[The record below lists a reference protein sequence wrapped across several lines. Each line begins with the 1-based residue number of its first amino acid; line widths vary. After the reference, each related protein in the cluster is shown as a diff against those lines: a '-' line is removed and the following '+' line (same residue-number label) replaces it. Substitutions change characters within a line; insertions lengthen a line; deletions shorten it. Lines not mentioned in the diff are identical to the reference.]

1 MADLLIDQE
10 DADYRK
16 GCLQVTPT
24 PSSSGSASPTPE
36 RPRSRQTDLPGLS
49 DVPAAR
55 LDGYTEL
62 RNYAV
67 IGDGR
72 CVALIARDGS
82 VDWLAWPDLDSPTVF
97 AAVLDPLSGGR
108 FLLRPEAPYT
118 ASRRYVPGTNVL
130 ETTFTTAGGRVR
142 VTDAL
147 TIPDSRSL
155 APARELVRRIE
166 GLAGSVPM
174 RWSVQPRFGYGARV
188 PHLTR
193 RAGVPVVTS
202 GPEAVGICAWNAG
215 EPQPTSDA
223 VASRFRADAGTR
235 AMLAVPYAHRE
246 PLVLA
251 TRTECEARLDHTA
264 ATWREWTDGRTYSGP
279 WREAV
284 LRSVLALKLLVFAP
298 SGAVA
303 AAATCSLPEELGG
316 ERNWDYRFSWIRD
329 SAFTL
334 NAFLKLGCAPEA
346 TGYFWWLMHASQ
358 LTHPRLHVLYRLDGG
373 ARAPEKTLPLS
384 GYRGSTPVRVGN
396 AAAGQLQLDTY
407 GELVQTAW
415 LYTAAGH
422 RLDADIAR
430 RLAQTADFVCT
441 AWQQP
446 DMGIW
451 EVRSAPEHFAQSK
464 MMCWVALD
472 RALDLAQRG
481 LIPDRHAPRWR
492 RERQAITEF
501 VEHRCFS
508 PRLNSYVRSAD
519 SDELDAGL
527 LLGLLH
533 GYRSPDDP
541 RMRGTV
547 AAIQQA
553 LQDGPYVNRYL
564 GTDGVRGS
572 EGAFLAC
579 SFWLAEAL
587 ARCDRAE
594 EAADIMDQLVPLAN
608 DVGLYSEEI
617 EPSTGDFLG
626 NLPQGLS
633 HLALISAACAIGQ
646 AAR

>member
-108 FLLRPEAPYT
+108 FLLRPEAPCT
-118 ASRRYVPGTNVL
+118 ASRRYLPGTNVL

-481 LIPDRHAPRWR
+481 LIPGRHAPRWR

>member
-1 MADLLIDQE
+1 M
-10 DADYRK
+10 
-16 GCLQVTPT
+16 
-24 PSSSGSASPTPE
+24 
-36 RPRSRQTDLPGLS
+36 PGHQ
-49 DVPAAR
+49 PAR
-55 LDGYTEL
+55 RDGYTDL

-82 VDWLAWPDLDSPTVF
+82 VDWLAWPNLDSPTLF
-97 AAVLDPLSGGR
+97 AAVLDHLKGGR

-118 ASRRYVPGTNVL
+118 ASRRYLPGTNVL
-130 ETTFTTAGGRVR
+130 ETTFTTTGGTVR

-147 TIPDSRSL
+147 TIPDTRSL
-155 APARELVRRIE
+155 APGRELVRRIE
-166 GLAGSVPM
+166 GLAGRVPM
-174 RWSVQPRFGYGARV
+174 RWSVQPRFGYGARA

-202 GPEAVGICAWNAG
+202 GPEAVAVCAFNAG
-215 EPQPTSDA
+215 EPQSTPDA
-223 VASRFRADAGTR
+223 VESRFRADAGTR
-235 AMLAVPYAHRE
+235 AMLALPYAHRE
-246 PLVLA
+246 PLVLP
-251 TRTECEARLDHTA
+251 TRAECEARLDHTS
-264 ATWREWTDGRTYSGP
+264 ATWREWTDGRTYTGP
-279 WREAV
+279 WYEAV

-373 ARAPEKTLPLS
+373 ARAPEETLPLS
-384 GYRGSTPVRVGN
+384 GYRGSTPVRIGN

-415 LYTAAGH
+415 LYAAAGH

-446 DMGIW
+446 DTGIW
-451 EVRSAPEHFAQSK
+451 EVRSAPEHFTQSK
-464 MMCWVALD
+464 MMCWIALD
-472 RALDLAQRG
+472 RALDLAHRR

-501 VEHRCFS
+501 IDDHCFS
-508 PRLNSYVRSAD
+508 PRLNSYLRSAS
-519 SDELDAGL
+519 SDDLDAGL

-564 GTDGVRGS
+564 GADGVHGS

-587 ARCDRAE
+587 ARTGRAD
-594 EAADIMDQLVPLAN
+594 EAGLLMDQLVPLAN

-617 EPSTGDFLG
+617 DPTTGDFLG

-646 AAR
+646 ATR

>member
-1 MADLLIDQE
+1 M
-10 DADYRK
+10 
-16 GCLQVTPT
+16 
-24 PSSSGSASPTPE
+24 
-36 RPRSRQTDLPGLS
+36 
-49 DVPAAR
+49 
-55 LDGYTEL
+55 DGYTGL

-97 AAVLDPLSGGR
+97 AAVLDHVRGGR
-108 FLLRPEAPYT
+108 FLLRPEPPYT
-118 ASRRYVPGTNVL
+118 TSRRYLPGTNVL
-130 ETTFTTAGGRVR
+130 ETTFTTTGGTVR

-155 APARELVRRIE
+155 APARELVRRID

-174 RWSVQPRFGYGARV
+174 RWSVQPRFDYGAHA

-193 RAGVPVVTS
+193 RAGIPVVTS

-215 EPQPTSDA
+215 EPQPASDA

-235 AMLAVPYAHRE
+235 AVLALPYAHRE
-246 PLVLA
+246 PLVLP

-264 ATWREWTDGRTYSGP
+264 ATWREWTDGRTYTGP

-373 ARAPEKTLPLS
+373 ARAPEKALPLS

-422 RLDADIAR
+422 RLDTDIAR

-441 AWQQP
+441 VWQQP

-451 EVRSAPEHFAQSK
+451 EVRSAPEHFTQSK

-481 LIPDRHAPRWR
+481 LIPGRHAPRWQ

-501 VEHRCFS
+501 IDGRCFS
-508 PRLNSYVRSAD
+508 PGLNSYVRSAG

-533 GYRSPDDP
+533 GYRPPDDP

-553 LQDGPYVNRYL
+553 LQDGPYVSRYR
-564 GTDGVRGS
+564 GADGVLGS

-587 ARCDRAE
+587 ALTGRAD
-594 EAADIMDQLVPLAN
+594 EAARLMDQLVPLAN

-617 EPSTGDFLG
+617 DPATGDFLG

-646 AAR
+646 ATR

>member
-1 MADLLIDQE
+1 MPW
-10 DADYRK
+10 
-16 GCLQVTPT
+16 G
-24 PSSSGSASPTPE
+24 
-36 RPRSRQTDLPGLS
+36 RQTGLPDLS
-49 DVPAAR
+49 DVPAGRPAHA
-55 LDGYTEL
+55 DGYTDL

-72 CVALIARDGS
+72 CAALIARDGS
-82 VDWLAWPDLDSPTVF
+82 VDWLAWPYLDSSTLF
-97 AAVLDPLSGGR
+97 AAVLDHVRGGR
-108 FLLRPEAPYT
+108 FLLRPEGPYT
-118 ASRRYVPGTNVL
+118 ASRRYLPGTNVL
-130 ETTFTTAGGRVR
+130 ETTFTTADGTVR

-147 TIPDSRSL
+147 TIPDNRSL
-155 APARELVRRIE
+155 VPARELVRRIE

-174 RWSVQPRFGYGARV
+174 RWSVQPRFGYGAHAPR
-188 PHLTR
+188 LTR
-193 RAGVPVVTS
+193 RAGVAVVTF

-215 EPQPTSDA
+215 EPQPAPDA
-223 VASRFRADAGTR
+223 VTSHFRADAGTR
-235 AMLAVPYAHRE
+235 AVLALPYAHRE
-246 PLVLA
+246 PLVIP
-251 TRTECEARLDHTA
+251 TRAECESRLDHTA
-264 ATWREWTDGRTYSGP
+264 ATWREWADGRTYTGP
-279 WREAV
+279 WYEAV
-284 LRSVLALKLLVFAP
+284 LRSALALKLLVFAP

-334 NAFLKLGCAPEA
+334 NAFLKLGCAQEA

-373 ARAPEKTLPLS
+373 TRTPEKTLPLS
-384 GYRGSTPVRVGN
+384 GYRGSTPVRIGN
-396 AAAGQLQLDTY
+396 AATDQLQLDTY

-430 RLAQTADFVCT
+430 RLARTADFVCT

-446 DMGIW
+446 DAGIW
-451 EVRSAPEHFAQSK
+451 EVRSAPEHFTQSK
-464 MMCWVALD
+464 MMCWVTLS
-472 RALDLAQRG
+472 RALDLAQRH
-481 LIPDRHAPRWR
+481 LIPDQHASRWR

-501 VEHRCFS
+501 IDDRCFN
-508 PRLNSYVRSAD
+508 PRLNSYVRSAG

-547 AAIQQA
+547 AAIQHA
-553 LQDGPYVNRYL
+553 LQNGPYVNRYL
-564 GTDGVRGS
+564 GADGVHGS

-587 ARCDRAE
+587 ALTGRAD
-594 EAADIMDQLVPLAN
+594 EAAHLMDQLVRLAN

-617 EPSTGDFLG
+617 DPTTGDFLG
-626 NLPQGLS
+626 NLPQGLT

-646 AAR
+646 ATR

>member
-1 MADLLIDQE
+1 MPD
-10 DADYRK
+10 
-16 GCLQVTPT
+16 
-24 PSSSGSASPTPE
+24 
-36 RPRSRQTDLPGLS
+36 LS
-49 DVPAAR
+49 DVPADPPAR

-97 AAVLDPLSGGR
+97 AAVLDHLNGGR

-118 ASRRYVPGTNVL
+118 ASRRYLPGTNVL

-464 MMCWVALD
+464 MMCCVALD
-472 RALDLAQRG
+472 RALDLAKRG

-564 GTDGVRGS
+564 GADGVHGS

-587 ARCDRAE
+587 ARCDRAD

-617 EPSTGDFLG
+617 DPSTGDFLG